1 MLACAAL
8 FSLATLAGISAATNT
23 NRVVR
28 VNVGVFDPE
37 GHAIAGLD
45 RGDFS
50 LQDNGEQRSISA
62 FKALRPSGKLLR
74 TRAASGYWISN
85 RPDAEHDVNRPATII
100 LLDAQN
106 TGPQYQPWSISQI
119 ARFTALLG
127 PEEQIAV
134 YQLRQDGLFLLH
146 EFTGNHQ
153 HLLAAIAPEAM
164 VHNAKTNKWQLDY
177 RRIRVLPAS
186 SPFGLSTYRALERLA
201 CQMSRY
207 SGRKNL
213 FWISAEF
220 PRLFPDGKDT
230 EFAADATAAA
240 HALEAAGVAV
250 FPVDVRSPVPAVP
263 FQPQPPVIGSHKPAV
278 NDRQFVRNMNAIAD
292 ATGGKAIVNR
302 PELAEA
308 IVDTMRATQ
317 RSYELDFEVP
327 AGQLDGSYHDL
338 HVRIRQHGLKLI
350 YNHGYFAQV
359 PRRCSPDEQFDNPE
373 VGISAR
379 VSIEPDAM
387 LLLEVRRVGEISL
400 RAMGA
405 RAQWQLSITDA
416 NSGAVLAT
424 ATGNGLQLDVS
435 VKVPGRSRQLRASVR
450 EEASGRTGTVTL
462 PLDVITR
469 AEMAPDNETPQ

>member
-8 FSLATLAGISAATNT
+8 FSLATLAGISAATNA

-213 FWISAEF
+213 FWISLNSRDCF
-220 PRLFPDGKDT
+220 RTVRIPSLLLMQRPPRT
-230 EFAADATAAA
+230 
-240 HALEAAGVAV
+240 
-250 FPVDVRSPVPAVP
+250 RSKRRAWRCSLWTCEVP
-263 FQPQPPVIGSHKPAV
+263 FPLFRFNLSRRSSVHTNPLLMTASSC
-278 NDRQFVRNMNAIAD
+278 
-292 ATGGKAIVNR
+292 AT
-302 PELAEA
+302 
-308 IVDTMRATQ
+308 
-317 RSYELDFEVP
+317 
-327 AGQLDGSYHDL
+327 
-338 HVRIRQHGLKLI
+338 
-350 YNHGYFAQV
+350 
-359 PRRCSPDEQFDNPE
+359 
-373 VGISAR
+373 
-379 VSIEPDAM
+379 
-387 LLLEVRRVGEISL
+387 
-400 RAMGA
+400 
-405 RAQWQLSITDA
+405 
-416 NSGAVLAT
+416 
-424 ATGNGLQLDVS
+424 
-435 VKVPGRSRQLRASVR
+435 
-450 EEASGRTGTVTL
+450 
-462 PLDVITR
+462 
-469 AEMAPDNETPQ
+469 